1 MYNYNNVI
9 KFWSGNKPLYVKGW
23 TASKTTNI
31 KLNALTMPITC
42 LSFPFPSLAP
52 SIIPGK
58 YNNCN
63 LLQRYLMTPGI
74 YQVGEFSF
82 LDFWKSVS

>member
-1 MYNYNNVI
+1 M
-9 KFWSGNKPLYVKGW
+9 SGNKPLYVKIW
-23 TASKTTNI
+23 TVSKTTNI
-31 KLNALTMPITC
+31 KLNALAIPVAC
-42 LSFPFPSLAP
+42 LPFPFPSLAP

-58 YNNCN
+58 YINYN
-63 LLQRYLMTPGI
+63 LLPRYRMTLGI